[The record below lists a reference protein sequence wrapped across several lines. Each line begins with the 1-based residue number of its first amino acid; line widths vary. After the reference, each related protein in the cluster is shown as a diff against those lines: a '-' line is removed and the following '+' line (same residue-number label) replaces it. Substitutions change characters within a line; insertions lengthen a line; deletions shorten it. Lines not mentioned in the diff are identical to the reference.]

1 MSWQNYNQ
9 SILRHPQLGFS
20 LDLSLMEIGPDFV
33 ANMIPKVQKAFA
45 DIKALEAGAIAN
57 PDENRLV
64 GHYWL
69 RNPELAPTP
78 ELREAITAPLADLK
92 KFAAKVHSGEITSP

>member
-9 SILRHPQLGFS
+9 SILRNPQLGFS

-33 ANMIPKVQKAFA
+33 ANMMPKVQKAFD

-78 ELREAITAPLADLK
+78 ELREAGRRSVWLADPPRSVASLG
-92 KFAAKVHSGEITSP
+92 ARRQ